1 MSQVST
7 GTVIIDS
14 DYNIINYSEALAA
27 LYPGLH
33 KGAQCYKAFLDRSMP
48 CNNCPVMQGK
58 QQNDVETDVLLPI
71 SHVESVLEV
80 PLAEGKT
87 GYVIVFRIAGEREQ
101 LAQRLAAD
109 ADNMHIMSIINTL
122 SGDVG
127 DLYEVNLATREV
139 KVYRSA
145 GKALGVIE
153 EIRKAP
159 VYEAA
164 LEAYIAQN
172 VHPDDKEEMRQV
184 ADLAN
189 IRHMLEESESF
200 FYHYR
205 ILRAGEVHYYYMKCT
220 RIGTADSYAS
230 VILAFANEDASVN
243 KSQLKRILQQE
254 RQQELMYEMWQ
265 DERDTITG
273 LYTQRAFA
281 YHAKKL
287 LENNPEDTFN
297 VSISDIKNFELVNT
311 LYGEAKGDELLQWL
325 AKFYVEAY
333 PNGIVGRYGIDQ
345 MVSIYKNPTLEQKVK
360 AVTLFKHY
368 LEKSPVPN
376 VVVKFGVYENVDR
389 NVAVAHMCAR
399 ALLAVNSIKRDFR
412 HTFAKYSGP
421 ISQHQLRAQTYE
433 ARFSEAIQNKEFVV
447 WYQPKYNPYNE
458 KIVGAEA
465 LVRWQTPEGM
475 IPPGEFL
482 DVFESDGLIEK
493 LDEYVFR
500 TVCQQQKAWADL
512 GRKLLPV
519 SVNVSRCSLFGQD
532 IVGRYKRIIEE
543 CGIDPLYVPIEIT
556 ESVALAN
563 LKIKPIADAF
573 FDAGFRLHMDD
584 FGSGRSSLN
593 GLTVMHFDV
602 VKLDKS
608 LIDSIGNRSGELIL
622 NYTMALGKE
631 LGKRLVAEGVE
642 TESQLSFLKI
652 NGCDASQGYYFS
664 KPLPVDE
671 YERKA
676 YGE

>member
-14 DYNIINYSEALAA
+14 DYKIVNFSEAAAA

-33 KGAQCYKAFLDRSMP
+33 KGALCYKAFINRSVP
-48 CNNCPVMQGK
+48 CNNCPVMGGTL
-58 QQNDVETDVLLPI
+58 DDGAARDVLLPE
-71 SHVESVLEV
+71 SHAESLLEV
-80 PLAEGKT
+80 PLDNGKT
-87 GYVIVFRIAGEREQ
+87 GYVLTFKLAGEKEQ
-101 LAQRLAAD
+101 LTQRLAAD
-109 ADNMHIMSIINTL
+109 AENMHVMGIINTL
-122 SGDVG
+122 SGDVN
-127 DLYEVNLATREV
+127 DLYEVNIATREV

-153 EIRKAP
+153 EIKKAP

-164 LEAYIAQN
+164 LETYIAQN

-189 IRHMLEESESF
+189 IRHMLEDSESF

-205 ILRAGEVHYYYMKCT
+205 VLRKGEVHYYYMKCT

-243 KSQLKRILQQE
+243 KSQLKKILQQE
-254 RQQELMYEMWQ
+254 RQQELVCEMWQ

-311 LYGEAKGDELLQWL
+311 MYGEAKGDELLQWL
-325 AKFYVEAY
+325 ANFYVEAY
-333 PNGIVGRYGIDQ
+333 PDGIVGRYGIDQ
-345 MVSIYKNPTLEQKVK
+345 MVSIYKNPPLEQKVK
-360 AVTLFKHY
+360 AVSLFKHY
-368 LEKSPVPN
+368 LEKAPVPN

-399 ALLAVNSIKRDFR
+399 ALLVLNSIKRDFR
-412 HTFAKYSGP
+412 RTFAKYSGP
-421 ISQHQLRAQTYE
+421 ISQNQLRAQTYE
-433 ARFSEAIQNKEFVV
+433 ARFSEAIQKKEFVV
-447 WYQPKYNPYNE
+447 WYQPKYNPYND

-500 TVCQQQKAWADL
+500 TVCQQQKAWADM

-532 IVGRYKRIIEE
+532 IVGRYKKIIKE

-573 FDAGFRLHMDD
+573 FDAGFHLHMDD

-608 LIDSIGNRSGELIL
+608 LIDFIGNRSGELIL
-622 NYTMALGKE
+622 NHTMALGKE
-631 LGKRLVAEGVE
+631 LGNRLVAEGVE

-652 NGCDASQGYYFS
+652 NGCDAIQGYYYS
-664 KPLPVDE
+664 KPLPVNE

>member
-14 DYNIINYSEALAA
+14 DYKIVNFSEAAAA

-33 KGAQCYKAFLDRSMP
+33 KGALCFEAFINRSVP
-48 CNNCPVMQGK
+48 CNNCPVMGGTL
-58 QQNDVETDVLLPI
+58 DDGAARDVLLPE
-71 SHVESVLEV
+71 SHAESLLEV
-80 PLAEGKT
+80 PLDNGKT
-87 GYVIVFRIAGEREQ
+87 GYVLTFKLAGEKEQ
-101 LAQRLAAD
+101 LTQRLAAD
-109 ADNMHIMSIINTL
+109 AENMHVMGIINTL
-122 SGDVG
+122 SGDVN
-127 DLYEVNLATREV
+127 DLYEVNIATREV

-153 EIRKAP
+153 EIKKTP

-172 VHPDDKEEMRQV
+172 VHPDDMEEMRQV

-189 IRHMLEESESF
+189 IHHMLEDSKSF

-205 ILRAGEVHYYYMKCT
+205 VLRDGEVHYYYMKCT

-243 KSQLKRILQQE
+243 KSQLKKILQQE
-254 RQQELMYEMWQ
+254 RQQELVCEMWQ

-311 LYGEAKGDELLQWL
+311 MYGEAKGDELLQWL
-325 AKFYVEAY
+325 ANFYVEAY
-333 PNGIVGRYGIDQ
+333 PDGIVGRYGIDQ
-345 MVSIYKNPTLEQKVK
+345 MVSIYKNPPLEQKVK
-360 AVTLFKHY
+360 AVSLFKHY
-368 LEKSPVPN
+368 LEKAPVLN

-399 ALLAVNSIKRDFR
+399 ALLALNSIKRDFR

-421 ISQHQLRAQTYE
+421 ISQNQLRAQTYE
-433 ARFSEAIQNKEFVV
+433 ARFSEAIQKKEFVV
-447 WYQPKYNPYNE
+447 WYQPKYNPYND

-482 DVFESDGLIEK
+482 DVFESDGFIEK

-500 TVCQQQKAWADL
+500 TVCQQQKAWEDM

-532 IVGRYKRIIEE
+532 IVGRYKKIIKE

-573 FDAGFRLHMDD
+573 FDAGFHLHMDD
-584 FGSGRSSLN
+584 FGFGRSSLN

-602 VKLDKS
+602 VKMDKS
-608 LIDSIGNRSGELIL
+608 LIDFIGNRSGELIL
-622 NYTMALGKE
+622 NHTMALGKE
-631 LGKRLVAEGVE
+631 LGNRLVAEGVE

-652 NGCDASQGYYFS
+652 NGCDAIQGYYYS
-664 KPLPVDE
+664 KPLPVNE

>member
-1 MSQVST
+1 
-7 GTVIIDS
+7 
-14 DYNIINYSEALAA
+14 
-27 LYPGLH
+27 
-33 KGAQCYKAFLDRSMP
+33 
-48 CNNCPVMQGK
+48 
-58 QQNDVETDVLLPI
+58 
-71 SHVESVLEV
+71 
-80 PLAEGKT
+80 
-87 GYVIVFRIAGEREQ
+87 
-101 LAQRLAAD
+101 
-109 ADNMHIMSIINTL
+109 
-122 SGDVG
+122 
-127 DLYEVNLATREV
+127 
-139 KVYRSA
+139 
-145 GKALGVIE
+145 
-153 EIRKAP
+153 
-159 VYEAA
+159 
-164 LEAYIAQN
+164 
-172 VHPDDKEEMRQV
+172 
-184 ADLAN
+184 
-189 IRHMLEESESF
+189 
-200 FYHYR
+200 
-205 ILRAGEVHYYYMKCT
+205 MKCT

-230 VILAFANEDASVN
+230 VILAFANEDASIN
-243 KSQLKRILQQE
+243 KSQLKKILQQE
-254 RQQELMYEMWQ
+254 RQQELVCEMWQ
-265 DERDTITG
+265 DERDAITG

-311 LYGEAKGDELLQWL
+311 MYGEAKGNELLQWL
-325 AKFYVEAY
+325 ANFYVEAY
-333 PNGIVGRYGIDQ
+333 PDGIVGCYGIDQ

-360 AVTLFKHY
+360 AVSLFKHY
-368 LEKSPVPN
+368 LEKAPVPN

-399 ALLAVNSIKRDFR
+399 ALLALNSIKRDFR
-412 HTFAKYSGP
+412 RTFAKYSGP
-421 ISQHQLRAQTYE
+421 ISQNQLRAQTYE
-433 ARFSEAIQNKEFVV
+433 ARFSEAIQKKEFVV
-447 WYQPKYNPYNE
+447 WYQPKYNPYND

-500 TVCQQQKAWADL
+500 TVCQQQKAWADM
-512 GRKLLPV
+512 GRELLPV

-532 IVGRYKRIIEE
+532 IVGRYKKIIEE

-573 FDAGFRLHMDD
+573 FDAGFHLHMDD

-608 LIDSIGNRSGELIL
+608 LIDFIGNRSGELIL

-652 NGCDASQGYYFS
+652 NGCDAIQGYYYS